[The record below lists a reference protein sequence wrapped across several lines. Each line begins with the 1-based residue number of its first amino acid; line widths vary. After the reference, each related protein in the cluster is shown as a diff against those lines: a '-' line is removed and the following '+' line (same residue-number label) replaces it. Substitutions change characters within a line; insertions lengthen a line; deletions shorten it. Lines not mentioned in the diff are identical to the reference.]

1 LAAKKVQEEKG
12 ISVEIFDLRTL
23 VPYDWESI
31 AASVKKTNRAIVV
44 YEDTRSFGYG
54 AEIASRISEELFD
67 WLDAPVRR
75 VGAEDTWIGYSPVL
89 EDAILPQSGD
99 VMEAIVELSEY

>member
-1 LAAKKVQEEKG
+1 V
-12 ISVEIFDLRTL
+12 
-23 VPYDWESI
+23 
-31 AASVKKTNRAIVV
+31 IVA

-75 VGAEDTWIGYSPVL
+75 VAAKDTWIAYNPVL
-89 EDAILPQSGD
+89 EDVILPQSSD
-99 VMEAIVELSEY
+99 VLEAIVELAEY